1 MSHYF
6 GMEMLD
12 LIVELLVAF
21 VCVLYISQRWN
32 EAKKKKFVEDAT
44 SPFAGITAIQKKKS
58 AFWYMFR

>member
-32 EAKKKKFVEDAT
+32 EAKKKKFV
-44 SPFAGITAIQKKKS
+44 
-58 AFWYMFR
+58 

>member
-32 EAKKKKFVEDAT
+32 
-44 SPFAGITAIQKKKS
+44 
-58 AFWYMFR
+58 